1 MAGRPAPAT
10 KATIQ
15 RAILA
20 AKASGL
26 EIVRI
31 VARADGYSIETC
43 HAPQVPAAAAE
54 AEPKPAGPEIIL

>member
-10 KATIQ
+10 KATIE

-20 AKASGL
+20 AKATGL
-26 EIVRI
+26 QIVRI

-43 HAPQVPAAAAE
+43 HAPQVAAATAE
-54 AEPKPAGPEIIL
+54 AEPKPAGPEIVL